1 MVRKEHVQVCMLDLV
16 FRVSVVEGKKSAQFC
31 VCGIGH
37 VRRGISVVNHDLVFM
52 VDIISGKAGDLILGL
67 GQGQVG
73 VGGSSQSC
81 YVHISGSWMEGGS

>member
-37 VRRGISVVNHDLVFM
+37 VRRGISVINHDLVCM
-52 VDIISGKAGDLILGL
+52 VDIISGKAGGLILGL

-73 VGGSSQSC
+73 VGDS
-81 YVHISGSWMEGGS
+81 I